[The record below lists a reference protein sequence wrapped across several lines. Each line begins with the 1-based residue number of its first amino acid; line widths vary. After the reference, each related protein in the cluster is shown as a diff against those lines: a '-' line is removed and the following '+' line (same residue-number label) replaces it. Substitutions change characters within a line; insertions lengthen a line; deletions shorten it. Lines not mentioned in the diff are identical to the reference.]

1 MVSNI
6 LLQNHFV
13 FSVAHTPRS
22 ANTLHLV
29 GHTQNK
35 IYGMGVWRDT
45 TKLLILTATTNNW
58 EENCCPKK
66 ENAKIEIYPNYSCT
80 YFYLS
85 SYLHSSQGCVKQHKE
100 KKWVFSQKKMW
111 LKPHFWGFEW
121 PEGEFMTVAGKNAE
135 IVDIPSSRIFSRGC
149 GES

>member
-1 MVSNI
+1 MKEYLKKEKNSCWQTMVSNI

-29 GHTQNK
+29 GAHSKQNLW
-35 IYGMGVWRDT
+35 YGALKRYNKAVNINCNHQQLRR
-45 TKLLILTATTNNW
+45 KLL
-58 EENCCPKK
+58 PQKQ
-66 ENAKIEIYPNYSCT
+66 NAKIEIYPNYSCT

-100 KKWVFSQKKMW
+100 KNKCLVRKK
-111 LKPHFWGFEW
+111 
-121 PEGEFMTVAGKNAE
+121 
-135 IVDIPSSRIFSRGC
+135 C
-149 GES
+149 G